1 MSVSGVEGTPLEIL
15 SQTEQCVV
23 CGDSADGFHY
33 GVRSCRGCNAFFRR
47 AITYDQHF
55 TCRRGGHCLV
65 DRTARCA
72 CRACRLAKCI
82 AVGMDKKA
90 VQPKR
95 DGPSSTNGTHHDR
108 NSGNYNSDPE
118 TEKQHRGN
126 GTITPKQEADQGNHI
141 VSPCSAFSHVVSTP
155 INDLGSSFLPTMPPS
170 PLPSSGLIAR
180 QCYDFEDQKRRRRAM
195 LCRSLEEI
203 LMSDTDFT
211 LRDMATAEDYAVLFQ
226 VQMVLMFEWVEKL
239 PEFCLL
245 LDPLD
250 KTKLLR
256 AFALRYLLLDNVFHT
271 MELGY
276 EDRIVLVNNNY
287 MKPFEAPPLP
297 QNDLTDEKRVELMMY
312 GAEAQAMLDDLV
324 IPMKRMALKVGEM
337 MTLRMIMF
345 WNPGNVGLTPS
356 GIEIA
361 RTASN
366 NAVKEL
372 HHYFE
377 GEGVTDVEHRIGN
390 LLLLLPA
397 FTKHVRYLYELV
409 KLIPSFGK
417 MNEWDSFMD
426 VLLNGL

>member
-1 MSVSGVEGTPLEIL
+1 MSKSGVEGTPLEIL

-108 NSGNYNSDPE
+108 SSCNYNSDVE

-141 VSPCSAFSHVVSTP
+141 LSPCSAFSHVVTTP
-155 INDLGSSFLPTMPPS
+155 TNDNSFLPTLPPS
-170 PLPSSGLIAR
+170 PSPSSGLIAR

-195 LCRSLEEI
+195 LCHSLEEI
-203 LMSDTDFT
+203 LISDTDST
-211 LRDMATAEDYAVLFQ
+211 LRDMAAAEDYAVLFQ

-287 MKPFEAPPLP
+287 MKPFETPPLP
-297 QNDLTDEKRVELMMY
+297 QNDLTDEKRVEFMMY

-361 RTASN
+361 RT
-366 NAVKEL
+366 
-372 HHYFE
+372 
-377 GEGVTDVEHRIGN
+377 
-390 LLLLLPA
+390 
-397 FTKHVRYLYELV
+397 KHVRYLYELV

-426 VLLNGL
+426 VLLNGF

>member
-155 INDLGSSFLPTMPPS
+155 ISELGSSFLPTMPPS

-203 LMSDTDFT
+203 LISDTDFT

>member
-1 MSVSGVEGTPLEIL
+1 
-15 SQTEQCVV
+15 
-23 CGDSADGFHY
+23 
-33 GVRSCRGCNAFFRR
+33 
-47 AITYDQHF
+47 
-55 TCRRGGHCLV
+55 
-65 DRTARCA
+65 
-72 CRACRLAKCI
+72 
-82 AVGMDKKA
+82 
-90 VQPKR
+90 
-95 DGPSSTNGTHHDR
+95 
-108 NSGNYNSDPE
+108 
-118 TEKQHRGN
+118 
-126 GTITPKQEADQGNHI
+126 
-141 VSPCSAFSHVVSTP
+141 
-155 INDLGSSFLPTMPPS
+155 MPPS

-250 KTKLLR
+250 KVVQSVHVIDIGINRLNHVLQTKLLR

-361 RTASN
+361 RTVGFN

-397 FTKHVRYLYELV
+397 FTVSSVSPLPFFLYELLLIFLRIFILQKHVRYLYELV